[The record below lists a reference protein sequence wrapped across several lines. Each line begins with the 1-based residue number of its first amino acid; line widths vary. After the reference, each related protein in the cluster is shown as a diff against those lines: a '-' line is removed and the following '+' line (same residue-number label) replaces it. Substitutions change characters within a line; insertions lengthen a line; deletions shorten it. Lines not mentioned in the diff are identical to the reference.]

1 MVKKSDIQREMEKEY
16 KQAYEDASADA
27 LALLF
32 SIALM
37 VAKKQYH
44 FGPTRLH
51 KLSEDLLAEW
61 QAFEDSDK
69 TLKQYTDEVFE
80 ATWYRFTT
88 ERDSE

>member
-1 MVKKSDIQREMEKEY
+1 MVKKSDIQKEMEQTY

-37 VAKKQYH
+37 VAKKNYH

-51 KLSEDLLAEW
+51 KLAEDLLTEW
-61 QAFEDSDK
+61 QAFEDDDNK

-80 ATWYRFTT
+80 ATGYRFTA
-88 ERDSE
+88 ERED